1 MVATFQRPNPEEA
14 VHRDGVGGAAAEQ
27 ATSPEEASFRG
38 REYGAAAVAA
48 AEQTRGHEGR
58 G

>member
-1 MVATFQRPNPEEA
+1 MF
-14 VHRDGVGGAAAEQ
+14 RDGVGGVATVEAAEQ
-27 ATSPEEASFRG
+27 AMSPEEASFRG